1 MRILALVHPVLAGIV
16 EVKMHLTGIG
26 VREFSKFQVDHHQA
40 AQLAMEE
47 EQIDA
52 IPLVANA

>member
-1 MRILALVHPVLAGIV
+1 VLAGIV